1 MYEELLESSEFYQKR
16 YHNFSS
22 KLILPVFALM
32 VFLVVFLAFFKK
44 EITLKSAATVEP
56 VKVLAQVQSTSSNKI
71 ILNSLKENL
80 VVNIGDILIKY
91 DSTNETLQQ
100 DNSEDQLSLLQKQK
114 EQLELLKLSY
124 ETTTSQF
131 PETDTFGYYRRFE
144 DYLNQRQTLESSVSQ
159 QNGTIASQNAASTN
173 TQNTI
178 GGFINELSGKISD
191 YQALKSAISTGTS
204 IDSTNQGYSLYTT
217 YISQS
222 GTLTSDVEK
231 DTLKN
236 QTITQ
241 IDSQIQQFQSEL
253 SSYQIQYSSA
263 GVQQSYNSSLD
274 SQLSS
279 LQSQK
284 ISEASQELT
293 ALEQKINELEN
304 GLEVQNNTL
313 SDTEIVSTVAG
324 IVHMN
329 NEVLNAELIPEGTLI
344 AQIYPIIADEKKVL
358 IETYIPSS
366 DISSLKVGDKIKF
379 KTQDS
384 SNKELTLISKISSI
398 DSNATKTETGSYFK
412 VVSEVKLSDKE
423 TQVLKYGTSGEIVVV
438 TGEKTYLDYYLDKFL
453 N

>member
-1 MYEELLESSEFYQKR
+1 M
-16 YHNFSS
+16 
-22 KLILPVFALM
+22 
-32 VFLVVFLAFFKK
+32 KK
-44 EITLKSAATVEP
+44 
-56 VKVLAQVQSTSSNKI
+56 
-71 ILNSLKENL
+71 
-80 VVNIGDILIKY
+80 
-91 DSTNETLQQ
+91 
-100 DNSEDQLSLLQKQK
+100 
-114 EQLELLKLSY
+114 
-124 ETTTSQF
+124 
-131 PETDTFGYYRRFE
+131 
-144 DYLNQRQTLESSVSQ
+144 TLESSVSQ
-159 QNGTIASQNAASTN
+159 QNGIIASQNAASTN

-178 GGFINELSGKISD
+178 GGLINELSGKISD

-231 DTLKN
+231 DSLKN

-304 GLEVQNNTL
+304 GLDVQNNTL
-313 SDTEIVSTVAG
+313 SNTEIVSTVAG
-324 IVHMN
+324 IVHMS

-344 AQIYPIIADEKKVL
+344 AQIYPIIADEEKVL

>member
-80 VVNIGDILIKY
+80 VVNIGDVLIKY
-91 DSTNETLQQ
+91 DSTNETLRQ

-131 PETDTFGYYRRFE
+131 PETDTFGYCRRFE
-144 DYLNQRQTLESSVSQ
+144 DYWNQRQTLESSISQ

-178 GGFINELSGKISD
+178 GGLINELSGKISD

-204 IDSTNQGYSLYTT
+204 IDSTNQGYSVYTT

-222 GTLTSDVEK
+222 GTLTSDIEK
-231 DTLKN
+231 DNLKN

-284 ISEASQELT
+284 ISEVSQELT
-293 ALEQKINELEN
+293 VLEQKINELEN

-358 IETYIPSS
+358 IEIYIPSS

-379 KTQDS
+379 KNEDS

-423 TQVLKYGTSGEIVVV
+423 TQALKYGTSGEIVVV

>member
-80 VVNIGDILIKY
+80 VVNIGDVLIKY
-91 DSTNETLQQ
+91 DSTNETLRQ

-131 PETDTFGYYRRFE
+131 PETDTFGYCRRFE
-144 DYLNQRQTLESSVSQ
+144 DYWNQRQTLESSISQ

-178 GGFINELSGKISD
+178 GGLINELSGKISD

-204 IDSTNQGYSLYTT
+204 IDSTNQGYSVYTT

-222 GTLTSDVEK
+222 GTLTSDIEK
-231 DTLKN
+231 DNLKN

-284 ISEASQELT
+284 ISEVSQELT
-293 ALEQKINELEN
+293 VLEQKINELEN

-379 KTQDS
+379 KNEDS

-423 TQVLKYGTSGEIVVV
+423 TQALKYGTSGEIVVV

>member
-80 VVNIGDILIKY
+80 VVNIGDVLIKY

-131 PETDTFGYYRRFE
+131 PETDTFGYCRRFE
-144 DYLNQRQTLESSVSQ
+144 DYWNQRQTLESSISQ

-178 GGFINELSGKISD
+178 GGLINKLSGKISD

-204 IDSTNQGYSLYTT
+204 IDSTNQGYSVYTT

-222 GTLTSDVEK
+222 GTLTSDIEK
-231 DTLKN
+231 DNLKN

-284 ISEASQELT
+284 ISEVSQELT
-293 ALEQKINELEN
+293 VLEQKINELEN

-379 KTQDS
+379 KNEDS

-423 TQVLKYGTSGEIVVV
+423 TQALKYGTSGEIVVV
-438 TGEKTYLDYYLDKFL
+438 TGEKTYLDYYLYKFL

>member
-44 EITLKSAATVEP
+44 EITLKSAVTVEP

-80 VVNIGDILIKY
+80 VVNIGDVLIKY
-91 DSTNETLQQ
+91 DSTNETLRQ

-131 PETDTFGYYRRFE
+131 PETDTFGYCRRFE
-144 DYLNQRQTLESSVSQ
+144 DYWNQRQTLESSISQ

-178 GGFINELSGKISD
+178 GGLINELSGKISD

-204 IDSTNQGYSLYTT
+204 IDSTNQGYSVYTT

-222 GTLTSDVEK
+222 GTLTSDIEK
-231 DTLKN
+231 DNLKN

-284 ISEASQELT
+284 ISEVSQELT
-293 ALEQKINELEN
+293 VLEQKINELEN

-379 KTQDS
+379 KNEDS

-423 TQVLKYGTSGEIVVV
+423 TQALKYGTSGEIVVV

>member
-80 VVNIGDILIKY
+80 VVNIGDVLIKY

-131 PETDTFGYYRRFE
+131 PETDTFGYCRRFE
-144 DYLNQRQTLESSVSQ
+144 DYWNQRQTLESSISQ

-178 GGFINELSGKISD
+178 GGLINKLSGKISD

-204 IDSTNQGYSLYTT
+204 IDSTNQGYSVYTT

-222 GTLTSDVEK
+222 GTLTSDIEK
-231 DTLKN
+231 DNLKN

-284 ISEASQELT
+284 ISEVSQELT
-293 ALEQKINELEN
+293 VLEQKINELEN

-379 KTQDS
+379 KNEDS

-438 TGEKTYLDYYLDKFL
+438 TGDKTYLDYYLYKFL